1 MSDESQETGPET
13 QERLFIGGREI
24 LLVGTAHV
32 SSESMEEVRK
42 VIREEEPDRVC
53 LEIDETRY
61 KAMTEENSWKNLD
74 IHQVL
79 KEKKGFLL
87 LANLV
92 LGAFQ
97 RRMGSGLGLKPGAEM
112 KAAAEAAGEQDI
124 PLSFCDRQIHTTL
137 RRAWACSNL
146 WNKNKLLA
154 ALLTSFFSGEEIGEE
169 EIEEL
174 KKRNAVE
181 SMMEELAEYLP
192 SVKTVLIDERDRYLA
207 TKIYQAPGKRIV
219 AVVGA
224 GHMRGI
230 VRILEDL
237 ARGEESEDL
246 SVINRVPPPSRLT
259 KVLPWLVP
267 ALVVGLIASGF
278 VRNGSDVGW
287 EMIKQWILLNG
298 TFSAAGALVALAHPL
313 TILLSFA
320 AAPVTSMNPTIG
332 VGIVAGL
339 LEAFVRKPRVSD
351 FENLQEDAASLRGFY
366 RNRVTHILIVV
377 LMATIG
383 SLIGTVMG
391 ASFLSVLAV

>member
-1 MSDESQETGPET
+1 MDENSTVLEVET
-13 QERLFIGGREI
+13 QERLCIGEREI

-32 SSESMEEVRK
+32 SSESMEEVRQ
-42 VIREEEPDRVC
+42 VIREEKPDRVC
-53 LEIDETRY
+53 LEIDKTRY
-61 KAMTEENSWKNLD
+61 RSMIDENSWKKLD

-97 RRMGSGLGLKPGAEM
+97 RRLGSGMGLKPGAEM

-137 RRAWACSNL
+137 RRAWACSSF
-146 WNKNKLLA
+146 WNKNKMLA
-154 ALLTSFFSGEEIGEE
+154 ALLTSFFSGEEIGAE

-181 SMMEELAEYLP
+181 SMMEELAGYLP

-207 TKIYQAPGKRIV
+207 AKIFKAPGRKTV

-224 GHMRGI
+224 GHMKGI
-230 VRILEDL
+230 VQILRDLAEGKETEDL
-237 ARGEESEDL
+237 TPLDQ
-246 SVINRVPPPSRLT
+246 VPPPSRLS
-259 KVLPWLVP
+259 KALPWVLPVLI
-267 ALVVGLIASGF
+267 AGLIASGF
-278 VRNGSDVGW
+278 IRNGADVGF

-298 TFSAAGALVALAHPL
+298 TFSAAGALLALAHPL
-313 TILLSFA
+313 TIAVSFL
-320 AAPVTSMNPTIG
+320 AAPFTSMNPTIG
-332 VGIVAGL
+332 VGLVAGL

-351 FENLQEDAASLRGFY
+351 FESLQDDASSLRGFY

-383 SLIGTVMG
+383 SLIGSVMG
-391 ASFLSVLAV
+391 ASFLSVLAI

>member
-1 MSDESQETGPET
+1 MSDESQNAGPET
-13 QERLFIGGREI
+13 QERLFLGGREI

-32 SSESMEEVRK
+32 SSESMEEVRQ
-42 VIREEEPDRVC
+42 VIREEQPDRVC

-61 KAMTEENSWKNLD
+61 KAMTEESSWKNLD

-112 KAAAEAAGEQDI
+112 KAAAEAAGEQEI

-207 TKIYQAPGKRIV
+207 TKIFQAPGKRIV

-230 VRILEDL
+230 VRILEAL

-320 AAPVTSMNPTIG
+320 AAPITSMNPTIG

-351 FENLQEDAASLRGFY
+351 FESLQEDAASLRGFY